1 MSALLYA
8 ATIFSSA
15 FLLFLVQPIVS
26 KHILPWFGGSAA
38 VWATCLV
45 FFQSA
50 LLMGYAYADRITRWL
65 PPRRQPWPHAALLL
79 ISLLMLPVL
88 ADPSW
93 RPVGD
98 EDPSLHILLLLSA
111 TVGLPYLML
120 STTGPLI
127 QAWAAHT
134 GHGTKVYRLFSLSN
148 LASLLALLCYPF
160 LIEPWLSLQA
170 QSTIWS
176 LIYACFVGLCIA
188 SGIALTL
195 NSARTVS
202 QQNEAAQEQ

>member
-1 MSALLYA
+1 M
-8 ATIFSSA
+8 
-15 FLLFLVQPIVS
+15 
-26 KHILPWFGGSAA
+26 
-38 VWATCLV
+38 
-45 FFQSA
+45 
-50 LLMGYAYADRITRWL
+50 
-65 PPRRQPWPHAALLL
+65 PHYSL

-160 LIEPWLSLQA
+160 LIEPWLSLQS
-170 QSTIWS
+170 QSTYVVFDLRLLCGS
-176 LIYACFVGLCIA
+176 LHRLGYRLDP
-188 SGIALTL
+188 
-195 NSARTVS
+195 
-202 QQNEAAQEQ
+202 Q